1 LISQVLARTLLVAWV
16 LATPFATG
24 ALIARSPAIRR
35 AYARVYPL
43 AFAAGWAGV
52 ALLAAGGLLL
62 DGPASILALGLGG
75 PLTGLS
81 FWSRRDDDGGGG
93 DWPEGDDPS
102 PPGDDLDWDSFE
114 RDFRDYAGRAGRERV
129 PAA

>member
-1 LISQVLARTLLVAWV
+1 VRTLLVAWV
-16 LATPFATG
+16 LATPYAAG
-24 ALIARSPAIRR
+24 LLIARSAAIRR
-35 AYARVYPL
+35 AYASVYPL

-62 DGPASILALGLGG
+62 DGTASVMALGLGG

-81 FWSRRDDDGGGG
+81 FWSLRDGDDGGNR
-93 DWPEGDDPS
+93 PEGDDDPP
-102 PPGDDLDWDSFE
+102 PPGDGLDWDSFE
-114 RDFRDYAGRAGRERV
+114 RDFRDYASRTGRERV

>member
-1 LISQVLARTLLVAWV
+1 MLARTLLVAWV
-16 LATPFATG
+16 LATPFAAG

-43 AFAAGWAGV
+43 AFAAGWVGV

-93 DWPEGDDPS
+93 SGDWPEGDDDPP
-102 PPGDDLDWDSFE
+102 PPGDGLDWDSFE
-114 RDFRDYAGRAGRERV
+114 RDFRDYAWRAGRERV